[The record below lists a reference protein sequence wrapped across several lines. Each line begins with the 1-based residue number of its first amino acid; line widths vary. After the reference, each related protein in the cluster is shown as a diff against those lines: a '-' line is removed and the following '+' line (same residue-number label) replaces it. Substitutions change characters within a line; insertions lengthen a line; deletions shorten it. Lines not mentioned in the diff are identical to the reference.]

1 MNASDQIIS
10 VLDKLGEQMGIAID
24 WTSENILPYI
34 QDLVSRIAAIQIV
47 NSIIGIV
54 FATISLFLIIFII
67 LKLVKKSKVNL
78 KESGEYLNLDDGW
91 FIGSIMAIVIL
102 GMLSIVLFSV
112 AIPSLTQAIWLPEIT
127 AYEYIKMIAP

>member
-10 VLDKLGEQMGIAID
+10 VLDKLGEQMGIVID

-34 QDLVSRIAAIQIV
+34 QDLVSRIATIEIV
-47 NSIIGIV
+47 NSIIEIV
-54 FATISLFLIIFII
+54 FATISLFLIIFIL
-67 LKLVKKSKVNL
+67 LKLAKKSKINL

-91 FIGSIMAIVIL
+91 FIGGIIAIVIL

>member
-1 MNASDQIIS
+1 MNTSDQIIS

-34 QDLVSRIAAIQIV
+34 QDLVSRIATIEIV
-47 NSIIGIV
+47 NSIIEIV

-102 GMLSIVLFSV
+102 GMLSIVLFSE
-112 AIPSLTQAIWLPEIT
+112 AIPSLIQAIWLPEIT